1 MLMRGTGQEAG
12 LLYILAFT
20 IHDIHIHIDIGTSGG
35 LAHFS
40 IHEPG
45 V

>member
-20 IHDIHIHIDIGTSGG
+20 IHDIHIDIDTKRWFGAFQHT
-35 LAHFS
+35 
-40 IHEPG
+40 
-45 V
+45 